1 MRKVASIGI
10 FIGALAVAVL
20 PARADDQII
29 GFAAG
34 QFGSSAQQA
43 RSASWQHGAVQ
54 RSAPVPQV
62 SSEAYVG
69 FAEGGAYAQTCS
81 HIGGPKNGSWTCR

>member
-34 QFGSSAQQA
+34 QFGSSAQQLDLRPGNTA
-43 RSASWQHGAVQ
+43 LSSDQ
-54 RSAPVPQV
+54 RR
-62 SSEAYVG
+62 
-69 FAEGGAYAQTCS
+69 F
-81 HIGGPKNGSWTCR
+81 RR